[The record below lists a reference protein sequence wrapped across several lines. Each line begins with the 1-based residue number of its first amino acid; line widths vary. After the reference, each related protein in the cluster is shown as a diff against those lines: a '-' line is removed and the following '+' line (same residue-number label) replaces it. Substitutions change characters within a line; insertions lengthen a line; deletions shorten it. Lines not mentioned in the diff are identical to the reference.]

1 MEFVGPM
8 VVANETVKSDPLVEV
23 KKFGNIKK
31 LAVGLKNSPK
41 RPKEQKRG
49 KSS

>member
-1 MEFVGPM
+1 M
-8 VVANETVKSDPLVEV
+8 VVANETVESDPLVEV
-23 KKFGNIKK
+23 IFFWKIKK
-31 LAVGLKNSPK
+31 LAVGLKNLAK